1 MRFVKKLI
9 SICIL
14 QCFVDVGF
22 FERVCFGID
31 FLSVVAFIFGI
42 KIIEK
47 HVKKRFKNEV
57 IFEID
62 FWTVL
67 GTVLGIIL
75 GGFGEA
81 KLKKRE

>member
-14 QCFVDVGF
+14 WCFVDVGF

-42 KIIEK
+42 KNSEKNIEK
-47 HVKKRFKNEV
+47 GFKHDI

-67 GTVLGIIL
+67 GTVLGLIL
-75 GGFGEA
+75 GGFWEA
-81 KLKKRE
+81 KLKNIG